1 MTKKI
6 ILNILK
12 VLIVFIIL
20 QIIVS
25 NNTYV
30 HASMWGEIFG
40 SADKFIEKGEQGVA
54 GTVDSSKVKDVSNGI
69 YNTLFGIAVALSV
82 VVGGVLGIK
91 FMTSSVEEKAQVKEA
106 LIPYVAGC
114 VVAFGSFGIWR
125 LVMVIGSN
133 L

>member
-1 MTKKI
+1 MIKKI
-6 ILNILK
+6 AFNLIK

-30 HASMWGEIFG
+30 HASMWGDIFG
-40 SADKFIEKGEQGVA
+40 AADNFIEKGEEGSA
-54 GTVDSSKVKDVSNGI
+54 NTIDNSKVRDVSNGI

-114 VVAFGSFGIWR
+114 LVAFGSFGIWR
-125 LVMVIGSN
+125 LVMVIGAN

>member
-6 ILNILK
+6 IINILK

-30 HASMWGEIFG
+30 QASMWGEIFG
-40 SADKFIEKGEQGVA
+40 SADNFIEKGEEGVA
-54 GTVDSSKVKDVSNGI
+54 NTIDSSKVRDVSNGI

-82 VVGGVLGIK
+82 VVGAVLGIK

-114 VVAFGSFGIWR
+114 IVAFGSFGIWR
-125 LVMVIGSN
+125 LVMVIGAN

>member
-25 NNTYV
+25 NNTHV